1 MMLPS
6 ETSERFLRAI
16 VTQVPADRIA
26 EIHFFAPIR
35 QGGVESGVA
44 VVAAW
49 PEQAP
54 AAQHADAPPPEAE
67 DADVADAE
75 VTDAPRAQ
83 RPVVYTARYKLTLKG
98 PERGKWECNVVA
110 EAEAP
115 LGTVDT
121 VVRGVLRRAGDAD
134 DAMRVD
140 GDEIREFFEGR
151 EHHTGHEVGSRDQG

>member
-6 ETSERFLRAI
+6 ETSERFLHAI
-16 VTQVPADRIA
+16 VAQVSAERIA

-49 PEQAP
+49 PEPRPCEQATE
-54 AAQHADAPPPEAE
+54 PPL
-67 DADVADAE
+67 ADVVVESHDAE
-75 VTDAPRAQ
+75 RPV
-83 RPVVYTARYKLTLKG
+83 RPVVYTARYRLTLKG
-98 PERGKWECNVVA
+98 ADRGKWECSVVA

-134 DAMRVD
+134 DATRVE
-140 GDEIREFFEGR
+140 GDEVRTFLER
-151 EHHTGHEVGSRDQG
+151 RNPSASSA

>member
-16 VTQVPADRIA
+16 VAQVPADRIA
-26 EIHFFAPIR
+26 EVHFFAPIR
-35 QGGVESGVA
+35 QGGIESGVA

-54 AAQHADAPPPEAE
+54 AAQDADAPPPEPP
-67 DADVADAE
+67 DVERPDTETPDAE
-75 VTDAPRAQ
+75 RAR

-140 GDEIREFFEGR
+140 GDEVREFFEGR
-151 EHHTGHEVGSRDQG
+151 DQRAGHEVRTRDVG

>member
-6 ETSERFLRAI
+6 ETNERFLRAI
-16 VTQVPADRIA
+16 AAQVSVDRIA
-26 EIHFFAPIR
+26 EIHFFTPIR

-49 PEQAP
+49 PEQPLADEHSALPLADVESP
-54 AAQHADAPPPEAE
+54 AAERPL
-67 DADVADAE
+67 
-75 VTDAPRAQ
+75 
-83 RPVVYTARYKLTLKG
+83 RPVVYTARYRLALKG
-98 PERGKWECNVVA
+98 ADRGKWECSVVA

-134 DAMRVD
+134 DATRVD
-140 GDEIREFFEGR
+140 GDEIRTFIDT
-151 EHHTGHEVGSRDQG
+151 HQTGPNPV

>member
-16 VTQVPADRIA
+16 VAQVPAERIA
-26 EIHFFAPIR
+26 EIHFFSPIR

-49 PEQAP
+49 PEPEPDQPVTERPLADT
-54 AAQHADAPPPEAE
+54 AALESSESERPL
-67 DADVADAE
+67 
-75 VTDAPRAQ
+75 
-83 RPVVYTARYKLTLKG
+83 RPVVYAARYRLTLKG
-98 PERGKWECNVVA
+98 PDRGKWECNVVA

-115 LGTVDT
+115 LGMVDT

-134 DAMRVD
+134 DATR
-140 GDEIREFFEGR
+140 IEGGELR
-151 EHHTGHEVGSRDQG
+151 AFLDSHSSGAKPIA

>member
-16 VTQVPADRIA
+16 VAQVNAERIA
-26 EIHFFAPIR
+26 EIHFFGPIR

-49 PEQAP
+49 PESPTAGQQAERP
-54 AAQHADAPPPEAE
+54 LADGPEIE
-67 DADVADAE
+67 PSE
-75 VTDAPRAQ
+75 PESLR
-83 RPVVYTARYKLTLKG
+83 RPVVYTARYRLALKG
-98 PERGKWECNVVA
+98 PDRGKWECSVVA

-115 LGTVDT
+115 LGMVDT

-134 DAMRVD
+134 DATRLD
-140 GDEIREFFEGR
+140 GGEIRTFLETRHSGANP
-151 EHHTGHEVGSRDQG
+151 VG

>member
-1 MMLPS
+1 MILPS

-16 VTQVPADRIA
+16 VAQVPADRIA

-35 QGGVESGVA
+35 QGGGESGVA

-49 PEQAP
+49 PEPSVA
-54 AAQHADAPPPEAE
+54 PEAGAVQLE
-67 DADVADAE
+67 AELPDEPVPELPADE
-75 VTDAPRAQ
+75 APEPE
-83 RPVVYTARYKLTLKG
+83 RPPRSVVYTARYRLTLKG

-115 LGTVDT
+115 LDTVDT

-134 DAMRVD
+134 DATRVD
-140 GDEIREFFEGR
+140 GDELRAFLD
-151 EHHTGHEVGSRDQG
+151 SRQSSASPAA

>member
-1 MMLPS
+1 MMMPS

-16 VTQVPADRIA
+16 VAQVPAERIA

-49 PEQAP
+49 PEP
-54 AAQHADAPPPEAE
+54 LLGEQHTQRPLADTAEPEPSE
-67 DADVADAE
+67 TE
-75 VTDAPRAQ
+75 RAL
-83 RPVVYTARYKLTLKG
+83 RPVVYAARYRLTLKG
-98 PERGKWECNVVA
+98 ADRGKWECNVVA

-115 LGTVDT
+115 LGMVDT

-134 DAMRVD
+134 DATR
-140 GDEIREFFEGR
+140 IEGGELR
-151 EHHTGHEVGSRDQG
+151 AFLDSHASGASPGA

>member
-1 MMLPS
+1 MMLPT

-16 VTQVPADRIA
+16 AAQVPAERIA
-26 EIHFFAPIR
+26 EAHFFAPIR

-49 PEQAP
+49 PNQPAEAP
-54 AAQHADAPPPEAE
+54 STDTAFAETPETE
-67 DADVADAE
+67 SDE
-75 VTDAPRAQ
+75 PSPEPERPR
-83 RPVVYTARYKLTLKG
+83 RPVVYTARYRLTLKG
-98 PERGKWECNVVA
+98 PDRGKWECTVVA

-134 DAMRVD
+134 DATRVD
-140 GDEIREFFEGR
+140 GDEIRAFLA
-151 EHHTGHEVGSRDQG
+151 TVTVS

>member
-16 VTQVPADRIA
+16 VAQVPPERIA

-35 QGGVESGVA
+35 QGGIESGVA

-49 PEQAP
+49 PEPAIEPPTEATQTALELP
-54 AAQHADAPPPEAE
+54 AAEAQE
-67 DADVADAE
+67 PA
-75 VTDAPRAQ
+75 
-83 RPVVYTARYKLTLKG
+83 RPARSVVYAARYRLTLKG

-140 GDEIREFFEGR
+140 GDEIRGFLAGAAPLDA
-151 EHHTGHEVGSRDQG
+151 TAS

>member
-16 VTQVPADRIA
+16 VAQVPAERIA
-26 EIHFFAPIR
+26 EIHFFSPIR

-49 PEQAP
+49 PESQPGQPTIERPLADIAP
-54 AAQHADAPPPEAE
+54 LEPPELESAE
-67 DADVADAE
+67 SE
-75 VTDAPRAQ
+75 RPL
-83 RPVVYTARYKLTLKG
+83 RPVVYAARYRLTLKG
-98 PERGKWECNVVA
+98 PDRGRWECNVVA

-134 DAMRVD
+134 DATRIE
-140 GDEIREFFEGR
+140 GGEIRAFLDSNSSGANP
-151 EHHTGHEVGSRDQG
+151 TA

>member
-16 VTQVPADRIA
+16 VAQVNAERIA

-49 PEQAP
+49 PESQSAG
-54 AAQHADAPPPEAE
+54 QHAERPLADGPELE
-67 DADVADAE
+67 PVE
-75 VTDAPRAQ
+75 TESPR
-83 RPVVYTARYKLTLKG
+83 RPVVYTARYRLTLKG
-98 PERGKWECNVVA
+98 PDRGKWECSVVA

-134 DAMRVD
+134 DATRVD
-140 GDEIREFFEGR
+140 GS
-151 EHHTGHEVGSRDQG
+151 EVRTFLETRHSSANPVG